1 MLTER
6 HCQLCS
12 SDALSQNYTRLHSD
26 WLIDMCRMIFLL
38 SFRCWSSLGMFGLIW
53 PPPSSRN
60 GGCTS
65 KGVDQ
70 WWCIAEYVTRCDQ
83 TIYYCVYLF
92 KMINCAFLPLLF
104 IEVFP
109 QLSVPFARSDRIFD
123 SIRDLSGT
131 FFGVVKT
138 PASSAKGRLLF

>member
-109 QLSVPFARSDRIFD
+109 LKWTI
-123 SIRDLSGT
+123 IRAICAFGSYFWYDQRPLRNFLRCCENSGII
-131 FFGVVKT
+131 
-138 PASSAKGRLLF
+138 S